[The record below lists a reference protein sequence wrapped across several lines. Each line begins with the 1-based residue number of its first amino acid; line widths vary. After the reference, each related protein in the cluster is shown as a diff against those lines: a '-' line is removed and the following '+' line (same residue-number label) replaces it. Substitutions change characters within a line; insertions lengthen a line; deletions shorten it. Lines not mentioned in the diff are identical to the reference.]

1 MNYSIKE
8 MSKLTN
14 LPASTLRYYDK
25 EGLLPSLK
33 RNSNNARIFD
43 DDDYVNLKIIECL
56 KKSGLSIKDIKAFIA
71 AAEQGDESL
80 EKRLKIFRKR
90 RKILKQE
97 LEELQEVLD
106 VIEYKCWYYET
117 ACSAGTEEN
126 MKNMKLSDVPEKFR
140 KKKFS
145 LLTFSRVQELQSYP
159 ASLIT
164 FAQSLSRVLHRICF
178 SCKFRLPCAE
188 LKCASLPTQ
197 LSKPRELRE

>member
-43 DDDYVNLKIIECL
+43 DDDYANLKIIECL

-140 KKKFS
+140 KVRES
-145 LLTFSRVQELQSYP
+145 LKNLAY
-159 ASLIT
+159 
-164 FAQSLSRVLHRICF
+164 
-178 SCKFRLPCAE
+178 
-188 LKCASLPTQ
+188 
-197 LSKPRELRE
+197 

>member
-43 DDDYVNLKIIECL
+43 DDDYGNLKIIECL

-97 LEELQEVLD
+97 L
-106 VIEYKCWYYET
+106 
-117 ACSAGTEEN
+117 
-126 MKNMKLSDVPEKFR
+126 
-140 KKKFS
+140 
-145 LLTFSRVQELQSYP
+145 
-159 ASLIT
+159 
-164 FAQSLSRVLHRICF
+164 
-178 SCKFRLPCAE
+178 
-188 LKCASLPTQ
+188 
-197 LSKPRELRE
+197 